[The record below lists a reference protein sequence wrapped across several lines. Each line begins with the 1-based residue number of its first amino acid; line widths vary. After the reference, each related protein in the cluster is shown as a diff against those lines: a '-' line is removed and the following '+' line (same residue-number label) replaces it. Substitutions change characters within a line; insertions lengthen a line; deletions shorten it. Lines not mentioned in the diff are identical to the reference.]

1 MKKLAKNDKVNKN
14 DFLHGFASVFPED
27 ENQSPQTVYFIPPKT
42 RKYPL
47 NWLLL
52 WQTSSD
58 IGVSLMEQA
67 CSEKPLTQVEY
78 RVRDYLLGTI
88 GVGNMVY
95 VNQAE
100 IARQLNI
107 RAASVCNAIKEL
119 VRRKIVILG
128 PKSGKNNTYM
138 ISPAF
143 CFSGS
148 LQNGITSRK
157 LTIKNEKSNILYFDK
172 NKDNS

>member
-1 MKKLAKNDKVNKN
+1 MAKNDKVDKN
-14 DFLHGFASVFPED
+14 NILHGFASVFPED
-27 ENQSPQTVYFIPPKT
+27 ESQSPQTVYFVPPRIK
-42 RKYPL
+42 KYPV

-88 GVGNMVY
+88 GIGNMVY

-100 IARQLNI
+100 IARHLNI

-148 LQNGITSRK
+148 LQNGINFRK
-157 LTIKNEKSNILYFDK
+157 QTIKNEKSKIIYFDK
-172 NKDNS
+172 NNKYS